1 MRPLHF
7 FYVNKLRVTFLHQI
21 HWKEWAGG
29 VSAVPK
35 GWRWALWAWR
45 HHDHGQDVSLSSG
58 CPPPG
63 NNSNSVSWFNPR
75 GKQERKMPINP
86 IHEITS
92 PAEIAVRFQWS
103 HTLLR
108 ICLLPLL
115 MPKVNLRLSF
125 IQIWRVPTIV
135 ILRKIQCTT
144 AHQKNNHPARGKK
157 NSIAFTWLNKPTKAR
172 KFKVKFYTPSL
183 VPHYCEREIKGTM
196 ACVRGAMSAV
206 TALPGFYW
214 LVS

>member
-1 MRPLHF
+1 M
-7 FYVNKLRVTFLHQI
+7 
-21 HWKEWAGG
+21 
-29 VSAVPK
+29 
-35 GWRWALWAWR
+35 WALWAWR
-45 HHDHGQDVSLSSG
+45 HHDHGQDVSLSSR

-75 GKQERKMPINP
+75 GKQERRMPSKPHTRNHLP
-86 IHEITS
+86 S
-92 PAEIAVRFQWS
+92 GNRCQVPMKS
-103 HTLLR
+103 HTFMHMP
-108 ICLLPLL
+108 LLPLL

>member
-157 NSIAFTWLNKPTKAR
+157 NSIAFTWLNKSTKAR

-196 ACVRGAMSAV
+196 ACVRVAMSAV

>member
-157 NSIAFTWLNKPTKAR
+157 KFNSIHMAQQTHKSQEIQSEVLHSLLSSTLLWKGNKR
-172 KFKVKFYTPSL
+172 HNGV
-183 VPHYCEREIKGTM
+183 C
-196 ACVRGAMSAV
+196 
-206 TALPGFYW
+206 
-214 LVS
+214 